1 MPEFHAENGFSGN
14 GPTPNIFTAMAS
26 AHLDGSMDWL
36 EEGSQENAEDAEA
49 DEAWMEMVKLIA

>member
-1 MPEFHAENGFSGN
+1 
-14 GPTPNIFTAMAS
+14 MAS

-49 DEAWMEMVKLIA
+49 DEAWMEMVKLFA